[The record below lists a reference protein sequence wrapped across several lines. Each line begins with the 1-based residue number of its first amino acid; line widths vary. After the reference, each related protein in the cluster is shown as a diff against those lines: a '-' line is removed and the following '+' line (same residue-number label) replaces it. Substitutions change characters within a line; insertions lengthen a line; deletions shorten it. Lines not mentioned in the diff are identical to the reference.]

1 MPKRD
6 GDIPTET
13 SLTGASTAGGVGKK
27 RDSGRVFGFAAYTSH
42 SVINRT
48 SREVW
53 NKAATDGVEPST
65 HGGVRRSLFSQD
77 DDEVFVTGSTLY
89 TGDGGRTPRTQPPWS

>member
-1 MPKRD
+1 MRSFK
-6 GDIPTET
+6 
-13 SLTGASTAGGVGKK
+13 
-27 RDSGRVFGFAAYTSH
+27 
-42 SVINRT
+42 
-48 SREVW
+48 

-89 TGDGGRTPRTQPPWS
+89 AAATPETKVNPPD